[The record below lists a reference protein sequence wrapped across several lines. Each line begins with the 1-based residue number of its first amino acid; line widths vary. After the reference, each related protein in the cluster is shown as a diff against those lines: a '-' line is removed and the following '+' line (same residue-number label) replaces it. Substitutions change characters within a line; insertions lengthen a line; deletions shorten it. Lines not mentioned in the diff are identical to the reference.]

1 MDLRSIDIQRGRD
14 HGLPS
19 YNDYRA
25 LCGLPKAASFA
36 DFADVMDA
44 EVRILLTPKTKNI
57 KIINK
62 FAPVC

>member
-44 EVRILLTPKTKNI
+44 EVRIILKPNSENI
-57 KIINK
+57 LIINNSD
-62 FAPVC
+62 PVC

>member
-44 EVRILLTPKTKNI
+44 EVRILSTPKTKNI

>member
-44 EVRILLTPKTKNI
+44 EVRILLTPKNRNI
-57 KIINK
+57 KIVDD
-62 FAPVC
+62 F